1 MKKGPDSVPSFA
13 ARAGGTKGRT
23 YDVLVVSSTTYKAN
37 ADYLA
42 GILRYA
48 SSRPDWRLWLFNP
61 RAGESFGN
69 VLPPH
74 RASGIIAN
82 GLDEIPQETLRPRN
96 PRACVIICDGNQV
109 PGASSV
115 VCDNAAVVRAAA
127 EFFLARKF
135 RNFAFV
141 ESPRPDVFSRKR
153 LDAFAAAVR
162 PSCASFSSRPAG
174 APDFAT
180 WLRRLPRP
188 CALFAANDRIAKVA
202 ADVCRFSGIRVPQE
216 IAILGVDDEEM
227 VCNFTSPTL
236 SSIRPAFE
244 KGGYMA
250 AELLDAI
257 MRGKL
262 REPANLQYGVIGIVE
277 RDSTAISSADVASAS
292 ALESFIRQNARADL
306 APGTAVRAVGRDAT
320 RIKRAYREAYGRTV
334 CRGIQEARLRE
345 VQKLLQRTRMPIGD
359 IGAMCGFGNGRYLKG
374 LFKRRFGMTMRE
386 WRRTHAN

>member
-1 MKKGPDSVPSFA
+1 MERS
-13 ARAGGTKGRT
+13 RT
-23 YDVLVVSSTTYKAN
+23 YDVLVVSSTIYKAN

-115 VCDNAAVVRAAA
+115 VCDNDEVARAAA
-127 EFFLARKF
+127 ELFLARKF

-153 LDAFAAAVR
+153 RDAFEDAVR
-162 PSCASFSSRPAG
+162 PTCASFSSRPAG
-174 APDFAT
+174 VPDFAR
-180 WLRRLPRP
+180 WLKRLPRP

-236 SSIRPAFE
+236 SSVRPAFE
-244 KGGYMA
+244 TGGYMA
-250 AELLDAI
+250 AELLDSI
-257 MRGKL
+257 MRGKTREAAHL
-262 REPANLQYGVIGIVE
+262 RYGVTGIVE
-277 RDSTAISSADVASAS
+277 RDSTAISSAEVSSSS
-292 ALESFIRQNARADL
+292 ALEAYIRQHAKADMT
-306 APGTAVRAVGRDAT
+306 AEAAVRAVGRDGV
-320 RIKRAYREAYGRTV
+320 RIRRAYREAYGRTV

-345 VQKLLQRTRMPIGD
+345 VQKLLQKTRVPIGD
-359 IGAMCGFGNGRYLKG
+359 IGAMCGFGNSRYLKE
-374 LFKRRFGMTMRE
+374 LFKSRFGMTMRE
-386 WRRTHAN
+386 WRRTHAT